1 MLKRV
6 KIEANRNQ
14 KLLAVG
20 VAAAFVLAVVLAA
33 IPGGTSSGRSTAT
46 KTVKS
51 RTAVSTPRR
60 TEPVKRS
67 WQDYERIVAKNP
79 FRPLVT
85 KSNGERR
92 SGIQPASMPGT
103 LPPVSLAVQP
113 MSNPNPSEKS
123 TLSGWAFVGTVSVGK
138 EIYGLLENRKQSQG
152 GYYKAGDISPLG
164 KVLSVTTEFMSISM
178 PHGVE
183 TLPLVSGDTVAEWKS
198 QQQRAGAK
206 GGEQQQPSDD
216 ELLRALEAV
225 LLGGEQSEGGQ
236 TPPVV
241 VMGPGGPPG
250 PFPAGMGGF
259 GPPGMGPRPR
269 FRNRN

>member
-6 KIEANRNQ
+6 KIEVDKNQ

-20 VAAAFVLAVVLAA
+20 VVAAFVLAVVLAA
-33 IPGGTSSGRSTAT
+33 IPGGTSSGRSAAT
-46 KTVKS
+46 KVVKS
-51 RTAVSTPRR
+51 RTAASTPRR

-67 WQDYERIVAKNP
+67 WQEYERIVAKNP

-92 SGIQPASMPGT
+92 SGVLPAGMPGA

-113 MSNPNPSEKS
+113 IGNTANEKS

-152 GYYKAGDISPLG
+152 GYYKAGDMSPLG
-164 KVLSVTTEFMSISM
+164 KIQSVTTEFISIST
-178 PHGVE
+178 PRGVE

-198 QQQRAGAK
+198 QQQRAGRTN
-206 GGEQQQPSDD
+206 EQSQPPSDD
-216 ELLRALEAV
+216 ELLRVLEAA
-225 LLGGEQSEGGQ
+225 LLGGDQSGGAQ

-250 PFPAGMGGF
+250 PFPPGMGGF
-259 GPPGMGPRPR
+259 GPPGGPGRR